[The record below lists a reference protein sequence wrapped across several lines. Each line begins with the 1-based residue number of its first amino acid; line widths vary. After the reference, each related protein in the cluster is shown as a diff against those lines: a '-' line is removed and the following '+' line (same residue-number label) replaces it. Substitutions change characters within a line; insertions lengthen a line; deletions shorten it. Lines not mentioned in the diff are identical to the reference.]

1 LGGGIDN
8 RAGLVEMLVV
18 GLAVLVVVIA
28 VVVGWVLSV
37 WLVVVV

>member
-1 LGGGIDN
+1 
-8 RAGLVEMLVV
+8 MLVV